1 MSYKKQKSFGS
12 NIGSLSLVVVFSI
25 LSLTVFAILAYVSAN
40 SEYKLAKKF
49 GQSVENL
56 YAADYKAYETLE
68 KIKLGMETSETF
80 TIDEY
85 GRVFL
90 FVPVDEYR
98 RLNVSALILGEEID
112 IISWNTENTST
123 QAFDESLPV
132 WTGNEGV
139 LQ

>member
-49 GQSVENL
+49 SQSVENL

-85 GRVFL
+85 GRVSL